1 VNAEARH
8 GQLPVGPLVATIGA
22 VLLIVSLFL
31 DWYDD
36 LSGFTVFEFLD
47 LLLVM
52 LALAMI
58 ASLASGVGLLRTG
71 ASPGLTF
78 ALALLALLVVI
89 SQIVN
94 APPVGHDRDQEIG
107 IWLALGGS
115 ALMALGGLLGYAQ
128 ISLAVEARPRPRPDA
143 PAASDDEAT
152 TVTTPPPQDKGPER
166 P

>member
-1 VNAEARH
+1 VNAEPRR

-22 VLLIVSLFL
+22 ILLIVSLFL

-58 ASLASGVGLLRTG
+58 ASLADGVGLLRTG
-71 ASPGLTF
+71 VSPGVTF
-78 ALALLALLVVI
+78 AVALLALLVVV

-115 ALMALGGLLGYAQ
+115 ALMTLGGLLGYAQ
-128 ISLAVEARPRPRPDA
+128 ISLAVEARPRPRPEA
-143 PAASDDEAT
+143 PPAARDEAT
-152 TVTTPPPQDKGPER
+152 TVATPDKGPER